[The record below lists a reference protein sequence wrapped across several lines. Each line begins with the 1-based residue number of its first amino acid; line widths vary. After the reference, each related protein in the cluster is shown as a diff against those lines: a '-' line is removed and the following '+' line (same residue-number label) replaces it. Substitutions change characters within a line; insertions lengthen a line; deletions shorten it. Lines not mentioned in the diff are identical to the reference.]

1 MTPPRGDK
9 STTAKADLYL
19 VNLRRELTLALARL
33 KRAERERD
41 AALAAASRLRKR
53 LAKRSAAG

>member
-1 MTPPRGDK
+1 MAAEPKPKLDP
-9 STTAKADLYL
+9 YL

-41 AALAAASRLRKR
+41 KALAETARLRKR
-53 LAKRSAAG
+53 LESPGRLKRVR

>member
-1 MTPPRGDK
+1 MVAEPKPDP
-9 STTAKADLYL
+9 YV

-41 AALAAASRLRKR
+41 KALAESARLRKR
-53 LAKRSAAG
+53 LESPGRVRRAR

>member
-1 MTPPRGDK
+1 MTPDGDP
-9 STTAKADLYL
+9 YL

-41 AALAAASRLRKR
+41 EALAEAARLRH
-53 LAKRSAAG
+53 LLEERSGAG

>member
-1 MTPPRGDK
+1 MTPPRRGK
-9 STTAKADLYL
+9 SATADPYL

-41 AALAAASRLRKR
+41 AALATASQLRKR
-53 LAKRSAAG
+53 LAKRSG

>member
-1 MTPPRGDK
+1 MTPPQRGK
-9 STTAKADLYL
+9 SSTAEADPYL

-53 LAKRSAAG
+53 LARRSAAG

>member
-9 STTAKADLYL
+9 STTGKADPYL

-53 LAKRSAAG
+53 LAKRSD

>member
-1 MTPPRGDK
+1 MAAEPKPDP
-9 STTAKADLYL
+9 YL

-41 AALAAASRLRKR
+41 KALAEAARLRKR
-53 LAKRSAAG
+53 LESPGRLKRVR

>member
-9 STTAKADLYL
+9 SATAKADPYL

-41 AALAAASRLRKR
+41 AALTAASRLRKR
-53 LAKRSAAG
+53 LAKKSG

>member
-1 MTPPRGDK
+1 MTPPRRGK
-9 STTAKADLYL
+9 SSTGEADPYL

>member
-1 MTPPRGDK
+1 MTPPRRGK
-9 STTAKADLYL
+9 SSTAKADPYL

>member
-9 STTAKADLYL
+9 SATAKADPYL

-41 AALAAASRLRKR
+41 AARAAASRLRKR

>member
-1 MTPPRGDK
+1 MTPPSGDR
-9 STTAKADLYL
+9 SAIAKADPYL

>member
-1 MTPPRGDK
+1 MTPPRRGK
-9 STTAKADLYL
+9 SATAEADPYL
-19 VNLRRELTLALARL
+19 VNLRRELPLALARL

-53 LAKRSAAG
+53 LEKRSG

>member
-9 STTAKADLYL
+9 STTAKADPYL

-53 LAKRSAAG
+53 LAKRSD

>member
-1 MTPPRGDK
+1 MTPPRRGK
-9 STTAKADLYL
+9 SATGEADPYL

-53 LAKRSAAG
+53 LARRSAAG

>member
-1 MTPPRGDK
+1 MTRTVAAQPDR
-9 STTAKADLYL
+9 YL

-41 AALAAASRLRKR
+41 AALAKLARLRAR
-53 LAKRSAAG
+53 LDRQRQAG

>member
-1 MTPPRGDK
+1 MA
-9 STTAKADLYL
+9 AKPEADPYV

-41 AALAAASRLRKR
+41 KALAEVSRLRKR
-53 LAKRSAAG
+53 LEKG

>member
-1 MTPPRGDK
+1 MTPPRRGK
-9 STTAKADLYL
+9 SSTATADPYL

-53 LAKRSAAG
+53 LEKRSG

>member
-9 STTAKADLYL
+9 SAIAKADPYL